1 MASMRSIDELVAAHG
16 TSAQKTALARDRAAF
31 VAAHGDSL
39 RERVARQEREE
50 EQLATVEAAKRA
62 RNKELRA
69 QERSD
74 ELAAAQR
81 RQKVASC
88 QGNVSDP
95 NVRSASLWKRLGG
108 GFWYL
113 GERNMPPPNMSI
125 YDSDALWAAFGADP
139 PACLETFYKLDWQI
153 VCDIF
158 TLFTKH
164 VQDAESF
171 PCIPESTTPLPLVE
185 LTDSLEREFSPQ
197 LRAGPSSGEASV
209 SFPAVR
215 AHLQVPPYR

>member
-113 GERNMPPPNMSI
+113 GERNMP
-125 YDSDALWAAFGADP
+125 FGWFR
-139 PACLETFYKLDWQI
+139 L
-153 VCDIF
+153 
-158 TLFTKH
+158 
-164 VQDAESF
+164 
-171 PCIPESTTPLPLVE
+171 
-185 LTDSLEREFSPQ
+185 
-197 LRAGPSSGEASV
+197 
-209 SFPAVR
+209 
-215 AHLQVPPYR
+215 